1 MDLNEFQ
8 IEISDSFQ
16 CDSKIT
22 FCMKSA
28 FIHQYTESSD
38 SKEPD
43 TS

>member
-16 CDSKIT
+16 CDSMIT
-22 FCMKSA
+22 FCMK
-28 FIHQYTESSD
+28 SD